1 MNWLVATAFNAS
13 SASNNTF
20 EINYFGY
27 NILDVTRVIITWETK
42 CVNATWQL
50 GLRLNK
56 KRIDKI
62 TFENKML
69 GQKFF

>member
-13 SASNNTF
+13 TASNNTF

-27 NILDVTRVIITWETK
+27 NILDVTMVIITWETQ

-56 KRIDKI
+56 TRTDKI
-62 TFENKML
+62 TFESKML
-69 GQKFF
+69 GQKIF